1 MLQIADFVFEYFLY
15 IMIPTTI
22 VGIIG
27 FLLLSFSSGAG
38 FSLKMTMHHLSQL
51 DFKNELTKIG
61 IVFTILFFL
70 VGGGLFAL
78 TSNSYNQATQEVKS
92 FIENNEISLQVEN
105 SELPLDLADTLS
117 LYLKS
122 FKRNDGRKYL
132 SKKEIHV
139 TAFSNDKKD
148 SIYLILQKD
157 RKKDDELW
165 VSYKLNKDSFKEWE
179 IGKAPIYN
187 PLLLQFFE

>member
-139 TAFSNDKKD
+139 TAFSKDKKD
-148 SIYLILQKD
+148 FIYLILQKD